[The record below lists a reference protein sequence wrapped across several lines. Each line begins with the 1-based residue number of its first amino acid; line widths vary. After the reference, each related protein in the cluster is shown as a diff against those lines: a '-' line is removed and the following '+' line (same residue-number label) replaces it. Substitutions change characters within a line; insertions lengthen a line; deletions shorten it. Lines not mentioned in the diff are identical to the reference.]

1 MSATPPSDS
10 ATSNKLRSFD
20 ATALTDAHRQL
31 LSRTHGSD
39 GGEREWEVFCE
50 CGEEKCYE
58 QVFLTLDA
66 FFLVREH
73 GGAVLA
79 PGHRMSQIER
89 ARELRLEADAL
100 RRQADHQLRR
110 AKRNLR
116 DAGRSQGPDN
126 ASP

>member
-1 MSATPPSDS
+1 MSATPPSDGE
-10 ATSNKLRSFD
+10 TGDTLRSFK
-20 ATALTDAHRQL
+20 ATALTDANRQL
-31 LSRTHGSD
+31 LSRAQGSD
-39 GGEREWEVFCE
+39 SGEREWEFFCE
-50 CGEEKCYE
+50 CGDENCYE

-79 PGHRMSQIER
+79 RGHQVSQIER

-100 RRQADHQLRR
+100 RRQADHQVKR

-116 DAGRSQGPDN
+116 DAGGSRGPDD
-126 ASP
+126 AAP